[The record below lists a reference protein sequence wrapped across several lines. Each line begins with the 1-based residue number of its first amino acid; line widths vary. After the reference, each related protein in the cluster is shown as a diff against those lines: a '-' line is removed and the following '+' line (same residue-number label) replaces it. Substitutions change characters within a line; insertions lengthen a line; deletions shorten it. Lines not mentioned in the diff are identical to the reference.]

1 MGSFMVLGAL
11 ARFQGTNRFF
21 SSIFQPERLPKT
33 VLYIVSLCPFPC
45 ESLRVVLSVLC
56 AVVWKSYVG
65 TVASSLLQVGMLA
78 VFVLESFPAGSW
90 ITSRRH
96 AWMAEW

>member
-33 VLYIVSLCPFPC
+33 ALYIVSLCPFPC

-78 VFVLESFPAGSW
+78 VFVLESFPAGSR